1 MNITIVQTFTDGF
14 TTYQSGQE
22 LSVPS
27 EVAQRWIA
35 DGKAQADTD
44 GQQSWLSSTEV
55 AATRA
60 LVSAAGISI
69 DNGEAL
75 RLWRRKRARAAAV
88 GAGRPA
94 VVAMVGDS
102 IVFGIQGNASTTE
115 TTLPATDGT
124 YPGDTDW
131 CKFAER
137 IANAR
142 LGKVCPDSWAA
153 NDARVTA
160 VGGAAVSSV
169 GLNGRSRSIT
179 NTGQTLTFP
188 NSTCKRFE
196 IGYFETT
203 SASSD
208 TATGNFTYNVDA
220 SGAVAVNTA
229 SAFRTGKIATT
240 PALSAGSHSLVLAGA
255 NAAPVYITHA
265 IGYTDGGIAVLRF
278 GRTGWTLGDSL
289 GLQANNSSSVAGQG
303 RLLAGYAQAGWH
315 DMLLIEFAHNDP
327 TQYDTATYSAY
338 LDSII
343 AACPTTMPIGL
354 IAPPYPPAG
363 QESSTFGVRTDYW
376 DVMRSKAV
384 AGSNVFHAR
393 SAEVFGTAA
402 EGLADS
408 LYSGAGSVHP
418 SSAGYGA
425 LGQWLA
431 DILTA

>member
-1 MNITIVQTFTDGF
+1 MTVTTNYLVTGNGITGSTANA
-14 TTYQSGQE
+14 
-22 LSVPS
+22 
-27 EVAQRWIA
+27 VA
-35 DGKAQADTD
+35 
-44 GQQSWLSSTEV
+44 S
-55 AATRA
+55 

-102 IVFGIQGNASTTE
+102 IVFGIQGNGSSTE
-115 TTLPATDGT
+115 TTLPAADGT

-137 IANAR
+137 IVNAR
-142 LGKVCPDSWAA
+142 LGKVCPDSWPA

-160 VGGAAVSSV
+160 AGGAASVSSV

-179 NTGQTLTFP
+179 NTGQSLTFP
-188 NSTCKRFE
+188 ASVCKRFE

-203 SASSD
+203 SASGD

-220 SGAVAVNTA
+220 SGTVAVNTA